1 MTAIPRARLMKQLA
15 LFGERLAVPHWS
27 DLTEP
32 MSVEVVRLLAQ
43 LLVSVQTRNP
53 VRVPQDQGGRDE

>member
-1 MTAIPRARLMKQLA
+1 MTAIPRASRMKQLA
-15 LFGERLAVPHWS
+15 LFGERLSIPRWS

-32 MSVEVVRLLAQ
+32 TRVEVVRLLAQ

-53 VRVPQDQGGRDE
+53 VRVLQDRGGRDE